1 MNVYCHVGGCTIR
14 VGFLVVSA
22 VCWLSGV
29 EFESE
34 GCTEG
39 TTASESER
47 DADVLLLR
55 EFFGIPCQMIPS
67 INGVFQIGSLIRV
80 IRTKSINLIEK
91 ISRST
96 GNLNTLNT
104 HLRNETLQIGY
115 SKN

>member
-1 MNVYCHVGGCTIR
+1 MFIATLAGARYELGR
-14 VGFLVVSA
+14 FLVVSA

-34 GCTEG
+34 GCTKG

-67 INGVFQIGSLIRV
+67 INGVFQSFGSLTRV
-80 IRTKSINLIEK
+80 IRTKPINLIEK

-96 GNLNTLNT
+96 GNLNP
-104 HLRNETLQIGY
+104 
-115 SKN
+115 